1 MSRLSGPDA
10 GRLHSGGIRGGV
22 APDVSGHA
30 IAVTLVWVALATG
43 FGVLAAVPLTR
54 AVLAARRAS
63 PMPPRLSG

>member
-30 IAVTLVWVALATG
+30 IAVTFGWIALATA
-43 FGVLAAVPLTR
+43 FGLLAAVPLTR
-54 AVLAARRAS
+54 TVLAARRAS
-63 PMPPRLSG
+63 PVPPRLS